1 MIDRNTVP
9 NNGTRESNCK
19 MLKRKLQAV
28 DFAIVETTLYL
39 DVYPDCKKAL
49 EYHKRLLKERKMLA
63 EAVRASCGP
72 TTAWEEQTDG
82 WQWVKGPWPWEPD
95 AN

>member
-1 MIDRNTVP
+1 MA
-9 NNGTRESNCK
+9 GNCK
-19 MLKRKLQAV
+19 MLQERLQAV

-49 EYHKRLLKERKMLA
+49 EYHKRLLKERKLIA
-63 EAVRASCGP
+63 EALQGSCGP
-72 TTAWEEQTDG
+72 TTAWEEQSDG
-82 WQWVKGPWPWEPD
+82 WEWVKGPWPWEPD

>member
-1 MIDRNTVP
+1 MINRGMMRE
-9 NNGTRESNCK
+9 NNSRAMNCK
-19 MLKRKLQAV
+19 TLQKRLQAV
-28 DFAIVETTLYL
+28 DFAIAETTLYL

-49 EYHKRLLKERKMLA
+49 EYHKRLLRERNMIADAL
-63 EAVRASCGP
+63 RGSCGP

-82 WQWVKGPWPWEPD
+82 WEWVKGPWPWEAD

>member
-1 MIDRNTVP
+1 MINRNTSRE
-9 NNGTRESNCK
+9 NTTRVGNCK
-19 MLKRKLQAV
+19 MLQQRLQAL
-28 DFAIVETTLYL
+28 DFAIVETALYL

-49 EYHKRLLKERKMLA
+49 EYHKRLLKERKMVA
-63 EAVRASCGP
+63 EALQGSCGP

-82 WQWVKGPWPWEPD
+82 WAWVKGPWPWEPD